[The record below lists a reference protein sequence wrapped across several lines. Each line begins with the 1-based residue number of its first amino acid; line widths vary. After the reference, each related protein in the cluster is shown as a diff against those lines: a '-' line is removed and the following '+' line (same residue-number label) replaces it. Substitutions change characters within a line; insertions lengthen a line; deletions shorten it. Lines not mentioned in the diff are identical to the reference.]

1 MYFPEE
7 DENKTYTV
15 KELRELFANREASN
29 KAKAEEE
36 LKEKEKDLSQRLA
49 IMEERFRVLGG
60 SSTSGNVLW

>member
-15 KELRELFANREASN
+15 KEIRELLATRDASN

-36 LKEKEKDLSQRLA
+36 LKEKKKIS
-49 IMEERFRVLGG
+49 V
-60 SSTSGNVLW
+60 SV